1 MPEERGPQKPDS
13 PRPGEQKPDGQ
24 GHDRLVVRKDAH
36 RELEYR
42 YNREERLARGT
53 APRQE
58 RPAGAFFKNRT
69 YRVVFLNVLLL
80 AVLAFAG
87 ARLIQSLADR
97 ARVGPYAVT
106 LQALR
111 YEGVVY
117 ATVTV
122 RLTGRQSAAPSAE
135 RFTVRLAL
143 EPGGEQADQS
153 AALPFQPGQEVTV
166 GEAIPLE
173 KGPARRV
180 RADLEIGEAKKRLV
194 RDLAK

>member
-1 MPEERGPQKPDS
+1 MPEEREQPKP
-13 PRPGEQKPDGQ
+13 
-24 GHDRLVVRKDAH
+24 DRLVVRKDAH

-53 APRQE
+53 APR
-58 RPAGAFFKNRT
+58 RDPASGSFFKNRT

-87 ARLIQSLADR
+87 SRLMQSLTDR
-97 ARVGPYAVT
+97 ARIGPYAAT

-122 RLTGRQSAAPSAE
+122 RLVARQPASPPAE
-135 RFTVRLAL
+135 RFAVRLTL
-143 EPGGEQADQS
+143 EPGGEQVEQAG
-153 AALPFQPGQEVTV
+153 ALPLLPGQEVTV
-166 GEAIPLE
+166 GEAIPLQQ
-173 KGPARRV
+173 GPAKRV
-180 RADLEIGEAKKRLV
+180 RAELEIGEARKRLV

>member
-1 MPEERGPQKPDS
+1 MPEERGPHKPDS
-13 PRPGEQKPDGQ
+13 PKPGPQKPGRQ
-24 GHDRLVVRKDAH
+24 SHDRLVVRKDAH

-42 YNREERLARGT
+42 YYRVERLARGT

-58 RPAGAFFKNRT
+58 RPSGAFFKNRT

-87 ARLIQSLADR
+87 ARLMQSLGDR
-97 ARVGPYAVT
+97 GRVGPYAVT
-106 LQALR
+106 LQGLR

-122 RLTGRQSAAPSAE
+122 RLAGRQSDAPPAE

-143 EPGGEQADQS
+143 EPGGEQADQA
-153 AALPFQPGQEVTV
+153 AALPALPGQEVTV
-166 GEAIPLE
+166 GEAIAFQE
-173 KGPARRV
+173 GPAKRV
-180 RADLEIGEAKKRLV
+180 RAELEIGESRKRLV